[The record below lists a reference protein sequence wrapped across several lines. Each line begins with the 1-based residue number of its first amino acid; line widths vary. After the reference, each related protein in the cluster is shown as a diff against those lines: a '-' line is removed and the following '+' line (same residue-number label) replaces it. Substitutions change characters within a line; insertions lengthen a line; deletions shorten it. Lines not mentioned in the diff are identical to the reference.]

1 MLNIIRAS
9 FGLRAIALVATSA
22 FLALPVVAQD
32 DEGVDAFVLPAFSG
46 VAVSQAPEAGLG
58 ICFSPLAEDGM
69 SCAQQQC
76 MAESGLGE
84 ADCAV
89 NLWCYPAGW
98 VADIFMQHA
107 EGPHWHKVVCDQSD
121 RESLD
126 ALVAAECA
134 KDYLIECTAVRIW
147 DADGTLVVGEGAVE
161 QIRPEDVM
169 PVQPE

>member
-1 MLNIIRAS
+1 MLSTIRAS
-9 FGLRAIALVATSA
+9 SSLRTAALLAMSM
-22 FLALPVVAQD
+22 FLALPAAAQESD
-32 DEGVDAFVLPAFSG
+32 GVDSFVLPAFSG
-46 VAVSQAPEAGLG
+46 VAVAQAPEAGLG

-121 RESLD
+121 RASLETLI
-126 ALVAAECA
+126 ATECA
-134 KDYLIECTAVRIW
+134 KDYLIECSAVRIW
-147 DADGTLVVGEGAVE
+147 DADGTLVLGEGAVIPPTE
-161 QIRPEDVM
+161 AEIVP
-169 PVQPE
+169 PQP

>member
-1 MLNIIRAS
+1 MLSTIRAS
-9 FGLRAIALVATSA
+9 SGLRTAALIATTA
-22 FLALPVVAQD
+22 FLTLPVAAQEAD
-32 DEGVDAFVLPAFSG
+32 GVDAFVLPAFSG

-58 ICFSPLAEDGM
+58 ICFSPLVEDGM

-107 EGPHWHKVVCDQSD
+107 EGPHWHKVVCDLQD
-121 RESLD
+121 QASLE
-126 ALVAAECA
+126 ALVALECA
-134 KDYLIECTAVRIW
+134 KDYLIECSAVRIW
-147 DADGTLVVGEGAVE
+147 DADGTLVFGEGAVTAPTE
-161 QIRPEDVM
+161 ADILP
-169 PVQPE
+169 PQP

>member
-1 MLNIIRAS
+1 MLSTIRAS
-9 FGLRAIALVATSA
+9 SCLRAAALLATSI
-22 FLALPVVAQD
+22 FLLLPAAAQE
-32 DEGVDAFVLPAFSG
+32 DEGVDAFVLPAFNG
-46 VAVSQAPEAGLG
+46 VAVAQAPEAGLG

-121 RESLD
+121 RASLET
-126 ALVAAECA
+126 LVATECA

-147 DADGTLVVGEGAVE
+147 DADGTLIVGEGAVIPPTE
-161 QIRPEDVM
+161 ADIVP
-169 PVQPE
+169 PQP

>member
-1 MLNIIRAS
+1 MLDTIRAS
-9 FGLRAIALVATSA
+9 SCLRAIALFAISI
-22 FLALPVVAQD
+22 FLALPVAAQD
-32 DEGVDAFVLPAFSG
+32 DEGVDAFVLPAFTG

-58 ICFSPLAEDGM
+58 ICFSPLPEDGM
-69 SCAQQQC
+69 TCAQQQC

-107 EGPHWHKVVCDQSD
+107 EGPHWHKVVCDQQD
-121 RESLD
+121 LASLEN
-126 ALVAAECA
+126 LVAIECD

-147 DADGTLVVGEGAVE
+147 DADGTLVLGEGAVIPPTE
-161 QIRPEDVM
+161 ADILP
-169 PVQPE
+169 PQP